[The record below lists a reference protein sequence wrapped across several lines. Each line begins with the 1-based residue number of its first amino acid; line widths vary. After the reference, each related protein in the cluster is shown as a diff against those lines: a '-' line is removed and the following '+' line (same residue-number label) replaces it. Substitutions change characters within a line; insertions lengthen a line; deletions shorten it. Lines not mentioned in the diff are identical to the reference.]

1 METMAWARVSL
12 GSSMGMGT
20 FQKDS
25 YRSIPIGPQ
34 GLNASLDVSMALGVR
49 MLVEVCGLVYLIKP
63 T

>member
-1 METMAWARVSL
+1 MACARVSL
-12 GSSMGMGT
+12 GSSMGMAA

-34 GLNASLDVSMALGVR
+34 GLNASLDLSMPLGIR
-49 MLVEVCGLVYLIKP
+49 MLGQVCGLVYLIKP